1 MSMPHPMLFSRSQH
15 AYVGSFDPDY
25 AVSEVPVPTTFA
37 IVGSGWRAQFFLRL
51 AAAAPAHLRVTAVAT
66 RSAARG
72 EEVTREW
79 HVPTVRSVSELAA
92 TKPDFIVPAVPWD
105 AMPDA
110 VREVVAL
117 GVPVLAETPPAP
129 DVAGLRSLWADV
141 GASGL
146 VQVAEQYTLMPGH
159 AARLAVARSGAIG
172 TPTHVQVCST
182 HMYHAVSL
190 VREVLGVGFD
200 PVTVSARDLVAPL
213 VDPLTFSGWT
223 GATEPKEATRT
234 LAVLDFG
241 QGRSALYDFTSNQW
255 WNPLLARRISVRGTA
270 GEINDDAVAYL
281 VDPVTP
287 ITSHLEYRRT
297 GVDLNL
303 EGVDLRTIAFEG
315 EVLFR
320 NPFARTGL
328 SEDDVAVAE
337 LLVRTGA
344 WARGEGPEPYPLAAG
359 CQDHLIALA
368 IGQSAREGR
377 EVTVEQE
384 AWAS

>member
-1 MSMPHPMLFSRSQH
+1 M
-15 AYVGSFDPDY
+15 
-25 AVSEVPVPTTFA
+25 PTTFA
-37 IVGSGWRAQFFLRL
+37 IIGSGWRAQFFLRL

-66 RSAARG
+66 RSAERG
-72 EEVTREW
+72 AEIGTQW
-79 HVPTVRSVSELAA
+79 HVPTVRTVSELAA
-92 TKPDFIVPAVPWD
+92 TRPDFIVPAVPWD
-105 AMPDA
+105 AMPGA
-110 VREVVAL
+110 VRELVDE

-129 DVAGLRSLWADV
+129 DADGLRALWADV

-146 VQVAEQYTLMPGH
+146 VQVAEQYLLMPGH

-182 HMYHAVSL
+182 HMYHATSL
-190 VREVLGVGFD
+190 VRGFLGVGFD
-200 PVTVSARDLVAPL
+200 PVTVSARDLLAPL
-213 VDPLTFSGWT
+213 VDPLSFDGWT
-223 GATEPKEATRT
+223 GRTEPVEATRS

-241 QGRSALYDFTSNQW
+241 EGRSALYDFTSNQW

-270 GEINDDAVAYL
+270 GEINDDAVTRM

-287 ITSHLEYRRT
+287 ITSHLEYRRA

-303 EGVDLRTIAFEG
+303 EGVDLRSIAFEG

-320 NPFARTGL
+320 NPFTRSGL
-328 SEDDVAVAE
+328 SEDDLAVAE

-344 WARGEGPEPYPLAAG
+344 WAREEGPAPYPLADG

-368 IGQSAREGR
+368 IGRSARER
-377 EVTVEQE
+377 RDVVVERQP
-384 AWAS
+384 WAG